1 MWNDPIVEETRKIR
15 DELAAKFDYDVQKL
29 GQYYISKQ
37 KTEDRKVVRRAAK
50 KEVEKIENVA

>member
-15 DELAAKFDYDVQKL
+15 DELAAKFDYDVQQL

-37 KTEDRKVVRRAAK
+37 KTEDHKVVRRAAK
-50 KEVEKIENVA
+50 KEVEKIENVV